1 MFSWS
6 SVAHTISVCL
16 GMKGRRNNLKLPQDN
31 EKLAQKYL
39 KKKNSTKTKKQSW
52 FYKMFPLC
60 FIQIFISIF
69 FFYFLLTNRWRCWFA
84 DRLLWNPLTAKSI
97 VTYIVPDVKD
107 EAPVC
112 VCRSNTFLPSWAW
125 CLQPQPKICQA
136 LSVWCS
142 RKWKVL
148 NVKPQRFKCT
158 VWHREPQRLML

>member
-39 KKKNSTKTKKQSW
+39 KKKIQQRQYKK
-52 FYKMFPLC
+52 FCFPSVL
-60 FIQIFISIF
+60 FKFPSVFF